1 MADQSVESSSV
12 LLKSLNDSS
21 TSALAC
27 AVVFC
32 VLYAAVLI
40 PAVVMTWTHRARS
53 RLAMPHLM
61 IALFCGEHA
70 INPAA
75 RATRSRSL
83 CISGVCIYVRTCFLS
98 RRHLC
103 LAFHWG
109 TTDARSLKSVYS
121 SVCLPCRYMPGAKSF
136 WLTWNACMY
145 ESCQCSYVCRE
156 QDCPDLPQCAY

>member
-12 LLKSLNDSS
+12 LLKSFNDSS

-40 PAVVMTWTHRARS
+40 PAVVMTWTHRARFQ
-53 RLAMPHLM
+53 LAMPHLM
-61 IALFCGEHA
+61 IVLFCGEHA

-83 CISGVCIYVRTCFLS
+83 FISGVCMYVCMYLLCFLS
-98 RRHLC
+98 RWHLS
-103 LAFHWG
+103 LALGNHRCEI
-109 TTDARSLKSVYS
+109 AQKRL
-121 SVCLPCRYMPGAKSF
+121 
-136 WLTWNACMY
+136 
-145 ESCQCSYVCRE
+145 
-156 QDCPDLPQCAY
+156 